1 MATPTR
7 DILTH
12 VFLNPKTI
20 KGVTAFKIRVHPKHC
35 YPTSSGRFLPD
46 VQRTIGQVWADRDK
60 YTNRKDPFWWTCLC
74 KKETWAMKRTIRSW
88 LARRVRNA
96 MVESL
101 KAQGLSAN
109 GTRLDPSAGK
119 DLVGSAQLV
128 PNEPLLKMPYEE
140 LQKET
145 DAVVKF
151 LVKEFSKANGGMSKG
166 SQHKFLKP
174 KPKPKTQDPQIIRT
188 IRI

>member
-1 MATPTR
+1 
-7 DILTH
+7 
-12 VFLNPKTI
+12 
-20 KGVTAFKIRVHPKHC
+20 
-35 YPTSSGRFLPD
+35 
-46 VQRTIGQVWADRDK
+46 
-60 YTNRKDPFWWTCLC
+60 
-74 KKETWAMKRTIRSW
+74 MKRTIRSW

-166 SQHKFLKP
+166 GQHKFLKP

-188 IRI
+188 IRM